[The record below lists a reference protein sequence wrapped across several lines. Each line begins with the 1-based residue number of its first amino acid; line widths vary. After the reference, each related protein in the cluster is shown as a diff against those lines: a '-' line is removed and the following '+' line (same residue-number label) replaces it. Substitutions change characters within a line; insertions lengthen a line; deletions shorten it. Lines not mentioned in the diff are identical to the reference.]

1 MIAEAVLFIF
11 EESEIRLFFSMLA
24 DNFPDGEIVFD
35 APSKPLFT
43 LLGSNPG
50 ALFDIFPQG
59 QQDAILAAL
68 VVAMKDWLEKA
79 PQEQKDTVN
88 DTITTLIKWTL
99 EDANE
104 ITKWDDR
111 ITVIDQFPLFRNIP
125 RDSVSADMRQFV
137 DYSDKSRIFN
147 IFHLRV

>member
-111 ITVIDQFPLFRNIP
+111 ITVIDQFPLFRNIS